1 MRFRHWY
8 FGCGAPCLRRLGSR
22 STNIKPL
29 SLQLKMVDKNIDTV
43 ALKHIL
49 DHDNHGMRSKLREF
63 LCCDL
68 MVPRYSIS
76 LEDERELAL
85 SRLKHVCSNKF
96 LSVMDFK
103 DNAHKIFAAHEL
115 CAIVD
120 PSMTTKM
127 TVQFNLFGGTLLK
140 LGTEERYGEML
151 ARIDSLD
158 VVGCFGLTEVGYGN
172 NAVEL
177 ETTAEYDF
185 STKEFIINTPTTEAS
200 KYWITNGAL
209 HAHFC
214 ICLCSVDHGR
224 ETTRHPCLS
233 CADSR
238 PPIKSWS
245 IAFVPGI
252 VMPGVAIEEMGYKL
266 GLNGVDNARLVFDHV
281 RIPRTSLLDR
291 YSHVSLSG
299 EFSTELGGNLRSRFL
314 KVADQL
320 LSGRICIASMCIP
333 SDPSEQAAVATMCC
347 AIKPLASWHLNKTV
361 NVCRERTGG
370 QGYLACS
377 RFGTFLGLAHAAVTA
392 EGDNAVLMQ
401 KGACKAS
408 LAIAMSYS
416 SSRLAV
422 GPTGSSDT
430 PIISFQLQQRALIP
444 LLATTYA
451 INFGLSY
458 VKDVWAKAST
468 QPSDPSEQAA
478 VATMCCAIK
487 PLASWHLNKTVNVC
501 RERTGGQGYLAC
513 SRFGT
518 FLGLAHAAVTAEGD
532 NAVLMQKVAKER
544 LTQLLSSWGSELP
557 NASEV
562 DFDTKPERVADIAYL
577 HDLLVKRETFLFASL
592 AYTLHGLK
600 GPEYYK
606 LWMFELSDLIQAA
619 ARAYAERL
627 CSERFMEAI
636 KKHAS
641 AMGGPTRSVLLS
653 LNRLYLVE
661 CLAGQDSVEWPQ
673 MPSHFAA
680 LLRDEARCMCY
691 GLLSSSLT
699 LSTEAFGL
707 TPALLTAPI
716 AGDWINYNAADGL
729 AGEVTNWK

>member
-1 MRFRHWY
+1 MRLKHLCSNR
-8 FGCGAPCLRRLGSR
+8 GAPCLRWLSSRL
-22 STNIKPL
+22 TNIKPL

-76 LEDERELAL
+76 LEGERELAL
-85 SRLKHVCSNKF
+85 SRLKHVCSNRF

-103 DNAHKIFAAHEL
+103 DNAHRIFAAHEL

-151 ARIDSLD
+151 AHIDSLD

-214 ICLCSVDHGR
+214 IVFAQLIMDGKRQGIHAFLVPIR
-224 ETTRHPCLS
+224 
-233 CADSR
+233 DSQL
-238 PPIKSWS
+238 K
-245 IAFVPGI
+245 
-252 VMPGVAIEEMGYKL
+252 VMPGVVIEEMGYKL

-291 YSHVSLSG
+291 YSHVSPSG
-299 EFSTELGGNLRSRFL
+299 EFSTELGVNLRSRFL

-320 LSGRICIASMCIP
+320 LSGRICIASMCIGACKASLAIAMSYSSSRLAVGP
-333 SDPSEQAAVATMCC
+333 NGSSDTPIISFQLQQRALIPLLATTYAINFGLSYVKDVWAKMSTQPTDPSEQAAVATMCC

-377 RFGTFLGLAHAAVTA
+377 RFGTFLGLAHAA
-392 EGDNAVLMQ
+392 
-401 KGACKAS
+401 
-408 LAIAMSYS
+408 I
-416 SSRLAV
+416 
-422 GPTGSSDT
+422 
-430 PIISFQLQQRALIP
+430 
-444 LLATTYA
+444 
-451 INFGLSY
+451 
-458 VKDVWAKAST
+458 
-468 QPSDPSEQAA
+468 
-478 VATMCCAIK
+478 
-487 PLASWHLNKTVNVC
+487 
-501 RERTGGQGYLAC
+501 
-513 SRFGT
+513 
-518 FLGLAHAAVTAEGD
+518 TAEGD

-544 LTQLLSSWGSELP
+544 LAQLLSSWGGELP
-557 NASEV
+557 NTSEV
-562 DFDTKPERVADIAYL
+562 GFDPKPERVADIAYL
-577 HDLLVKRETFLFASL
+577 HDLLVKRETLLFALL
-592 AYTLHGLK
+592 AYSLHGLK
-600 GPEYYK
+600 GPEYYR

-619 ARAYAERL
+619 ALAFAERL
-627 CSERFMEAI
+627 CSERFMEAT
-636 KKHAS
+636 KRHAS
-641 AMGGPTRSVLLS
+641 AMDEPTRSVLLS
-653 LNRLYLVE
+653 LNRLYLTE
-661 CLAGQDSVEWPQ
+661 CLAGPNAVEWPQ

-680 LLRDEARCMCY
+680 LLRDEARCLCY

-707 TPALLTAPI
+707 TPALLSAPI
-716 AGDWINYNAADGL
+716 AGDWINYNATDGL

>member
-1 MRFRHWY
+1 MRFRHWC
-8 FGCGAPCLRRLGSR
+8 FSCGAPCLRRLSSR
-22 STNIKPL
+22 LTNIEPL

-85 SRLKHVCSNKF
+85 SRLKHVCSNRF

-140 LGTEERYGEML
+140 LGTEERYGAML
-151 ARIDSLD
+151 ARVDSLD

-185 STKEFIINTPTTEAS
+185 STKEFIVNTPTTEAS

-214 ICLCSVDHGR
+214 IVFAQLIMDGKRQGIHAFLVPIRDHQ
-224 ETTRHPCLS
+224 L
-233 CADSR
+233 
-238 PPIKSWS
+238 K
-245 IAFVPGI
+245 

-320 LSGRICIASMCIP
+320 LSGRICIASMCI
-333 SDPSEQAAVATMCC
+333 
-347 AIKPLASWHLNKTV
+347 
-361 NVCRERTGG
+361 
-370 QGYLACS
+370 
-377 RFGTFLGLAHAAVTA
+377 
-392 EGDNAVLMQ
+392 
-401 KGACKAS
+401 GACKAS

-458 VKDVWAKAST
+458 VKDIWAKAST
-468 QPSDPSEQAA
+468 EPTDPSEQAA

-518 FLGLAHAAVTAEGD
+518 FLGLAHAAITAEGD

-562 DFDTKPERVADIAYL
+562 NFDTKPERVADIAYL

-600 GPEYYK
+600 GHEYYR

-627 CSERFMEAI
+627 CSERFMEVI

-641 AMGGPTRSVLLS
+641 AMGGPTRSVLLT
-653 LNRLYLVE
+653 LNRLYLTE

-707 TPALLTAPI
+707 TPALLSAPI
-716 AGDWINYNAADGL
+716 AGDWINYNATDGL